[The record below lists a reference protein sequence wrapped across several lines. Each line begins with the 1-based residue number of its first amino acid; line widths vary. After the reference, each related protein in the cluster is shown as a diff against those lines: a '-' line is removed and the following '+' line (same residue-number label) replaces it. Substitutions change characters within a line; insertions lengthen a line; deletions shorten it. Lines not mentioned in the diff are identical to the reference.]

1 MVLYIAEN
9 LLLNDKSIF
18 EMKKSLLFTLL
29 VLMFS
34 SAFAQQTMPN
44 LRELQ
49 ALQTVNVGNSDYHWQ
64 PVDPAGSTGMN
75 ATLIGYVE
83 IDGVEQRS
91 TQLEIGVFQGDVCRG
106 GGFLS
111 VYFPPQD
118 RYLLF
123 CIFYGLS
130 GEVDTFRIYDHET
143 ETELDVSCS
152 QTITYT
158 DNAHIGGLSDPY
170 LIRFFTNHP
179 DFVFLGS
186 ETDHNWS
193 TPGNWNTGAVPSET
207 DNVIIDGICEMDASA
222 TVTALSVN
230 DGKSI
235 TVMNGMTLTVTSTL
249 TTTDASQLV
258 VEEGGQLVHGNENVL
273 ATLRKG
279 IVGFEGEKDHYY
291 LVANPTASTA
301 VANLASNAYDLFTFD
316 PTHELEW
323 VFQQEPAM
331 TRNVGYLYA
340 NSGDVTLEFSGI
352 LTPSGEETIGLTYYD
367 GTGSGRDYPGSNLV
381 GNPFAC
387 NAYIAGSFYRMN
399 NTELIAAT
407 GEPIAPCEGIFVE
420 ATGTGQ
426 DLTFTTAA
434 PNVNAAIEMTLSQGR
449 GAAIDRAILG
459 FGNSGNLHKFMMD
472 PNNTQIYFP
481 QDGEKFA
488 AYTMENAVGEMPVNF
503 KVAQDGTYTITV
515 SAKDASYLHLIDN
528 MTGDDVDLMATS
540 SAGHGSYTFSARTT
554 DYASRFKLVFS
565 MTGVDENMAE
575 TAFAYLSN
583 GSLIV
588 NDVEPGST
596 LQIMDALGRTV
607 RNGQFG
613 GSNTIGVQDLKAG
626 VYVLRLVDGEKVMTQ
641 KIVIK

>member
-1 MVLYIAEN
+1 
-9 LLLNDKSIF
+9 
-18 EMKKSLLFTLL
+18 MKKFILAL
-29 VLMFS
+29 VLAMTVS
-34 SAFAQQTMPN
+34 LSFANHWTPAQGFQNNM
-44 LRELQ
+44 
-49 ALQTVNVGNSDYHWQ
+49 TVNG
-64 PVDPAGSTGMN
+64 
-75 ATLIGYVE
+75 IIR
-83 IDGVEQRS
+83 IDGEEQFS
-91 TQLEIGVFQGDVCRG
+91 PMLEIGAFCGDECRG
-106 GGFLS
+106 SEFAMF
-111 VYFPPQD
+111 FPPTGQ
-118 RYLLF
+118 YLVP
-123 CIFYGLS
+123 IAIVGNES
-130 GEVDTFRIYDHET
+130 GDEITFRLYDHGQGREIEGECGT
-143 ETELDVSCS
+143 LTFTVD
-152 QTITYT
+152 
-158 DNAHIGGLSDPY
+158 AMIGTMGNWHVFD
-170 LIRFFTNHP
+170 FTTTSGP
-179 DFVFLGS
+179 FVFEGS
-186 ETDHNWS
+186 ATDHNWS
-193 TPGNWNTGAVPSET
+193 TAGNWNTGAVPSGT
-207 DNVIIDGICEMDASA
+207 DEVVINGICELDESAAVASL
-222 TVTALSVN
+222 TVNGS
-230 DGKSI
+230 KSI
-235 TVMNGMTLTVTSTL
+235 TINSGKTLTVTGTL

-258 VEEGGQLVHGNENVL
+258 VEEGGQLVHGDENVL

-291 LVANPTASTA
+291 LVANPTSSTA
-301 VANLASNAYDLFTFD
+301 VANLASNSYDLFTFD

-407 GEPIAPCEGIFVE
+407 GEPIAPCEGVFVE

-426 DLTFTTAA
+426 DLTFTTSA
-434 PNVNAAIEMTLSQGR
+434 PDVNAAIEMTLSQGR

-472 PNNTQIYFP
+472 PDNTQIYFP
-481 QDGEKFA
+481 QDGERFA
-488 AYTMENAVGEMPVNF
+488 AYTMENAAGEMPVNF
-503 KVAQDGTYTITV
+503 KAAQNGTYTITV

-565 MTGVDENMAE
+565 MTGVGENVAE
-575 TAFAYLSN
+575 TTFAYLSN

>member
-1 MVLYIAEN
+1 
-9 LLLNDKSIF
+9 
-18 EMKKSLLFTLL
+18 MKKSLLFTLL
-29 VLMFS
+29 ALWLS

-44 LRELQ
+44 LKELQ
-49 ALQTVNVGNSDYHWQ
+49 SLQTVNVENTAYHWQ
-64 PVDPAGSTGMN
+64 PIDPPGSTG
-75 ATLIGYVE
+75 ATAILIGYVE

-91 TQLEIGVFQGDVCRG
+91 TQLEVGMFHGDICRG
-106 GGFLS
+106 RELLS
-111 VYFPPQD
+111 VYYPPQD

-123 CIFYGLS
+123 CSFYGLDD
-130 GEVDTFRIYDHET
+130 EEDTFRIYDHET
-143 ETELDVSCS
+143 ETELEVSCS
-152 QTITYT
+152 QSIIYT
-158 DNAHIGGLSDPY
+158 DNASYGQILDPY
-170 LIRFFTNHP
+170 LISFFTNHP

-193 TPGNWNTGAVPSET
+193 TPGNWNTGVVPSET

-235 TVMNGMTLTVTSTL
+235 TVMNGMTLTVTETL
-249 TTTDASQLV
+249 ATTDASQLV

-352 LTPSGEETIGLTYYD
+352 LTPAGEESIGLTYYD

-420 ATGTGQ
+420 ATGVGQ
-426 DLTFTTAA
+426 SITFTTTA
-434 PNVNAAIEMTLSQGR
+434 PDMEANIEITLSQGR
-449 GAAIDRAILG
+449 GGIIDRAILS
-459 FGNSGNLHKFMMD
+459 FGNSYNLHKFMMD
-472 PNNTQIYFP
+472 ESNTQLYIP
-481 QDGEKFA
+481 QDGEKYA
-488 AYTMENAVGEMPVNF
+488 AFTMENAIGEMPINF
-503 KVAQDGTYTITV
+503 KAAQNGTYTITV
-515 SAKDASYLHLIDN
+515 NVENASYLHLIDN
-528 MTGDDVDLMATS
+528 LTGTDTDLLAIS
-540 SAGHGSYTFSARTT
+540 SKGLGSYTFTALTT

-565 MTGVDENMAE
+565 MTGIGENVAD
-575 TAFAYLSN
+575 TSFAYLSN
-583 GSLIV
+583 GNLV
-588 NDVEPGST
+588 VTDAGPGNT
-596 LQIMDALGRTV
+596 LQIIDALGRVVT
-607 RNGQFG
+607 NEKLG
-613 GSNTIGVQDLKAG
+613 GNSTIGIQDLKAG
-626 VYVLRLVDGEKVMTQ
+626 VYVLRLINGEKIMVQ
-641 KIVIK
+641 KIVKY